1 MGSLFGRRDEMTKR
15 LLILIAIVL
24 LVGVA
29 VWYFFIREKPG
40 EEKTI
45 RTSGNIEAIEVELSF
60 RIPGWVAERPVDEGY
75 TLAKGQLVAKLD
87 TTELEQQ
94 VAVQQADANAAKAA
108 LAELL
113 GGSRPQEIAQAEA
126 ASRKAQRFYEK
137 LVAGSRPD
145 EIAAAEA
152 GMLQVKQDTERLK
165 FEYDREKALFE
176 QGIIAASDWQATE
189 YAYLVSVA
197 RLHQLEA
204 QLKLVREGPRKEE
217 IDQAKAAMD
226 LANANYSLVKE
237 GPRKEQIDQARARLD
252 QSQQALAVAQTR
264 LDYATLPSP
273 VPGVVLSKNVEAGE
287 YVSPGTPIVTVADLQ
302 DVYLRAYI
310 DETDLGR
317 VKLGQRARITTDT
330 YPGKIYEG
338 VIAFISDQAEF
349 TPKNVQ
355 TRKER
360 VKLVYR
366 IKINIRNPNM
376 ELKPGMPADAEIAL
390 Q

>member
-1 MGSLFGRRDEMTKR
+1 MTKR
-15 LLILIAIVL
+15 LLILTAIVL
-24 LVGVA
+24 LAGVA
-29 VWYFFIREKPG
+29 VWYFFMREKPG

-94 VAVQQADANAAKAA
+94 VTAQQADVDAAKAA

-113 GGSRPQEIAQAEA
+113 AGSRPQEIAQAQA
-126 ASRKAQRFYEK
+126 VVQRAQRFYDE
-137 LVAGSRPD
+137 LTAGARPE
-145 EIAAAEA
+145 EIAVAEA
-152 GMLQVKQDTERLK
+152 ELAQGKAENERLK
-165 FEYDREKALFE
+165 FEYDRDKELFKH
-176 QGIIAASDWQATE
+176 GITAESAWQATE

-197 RLHQLEA
+197 RMRQLEE
-204 QLKLVREGPRKEE
+204 QHKLVKAGARQEDIG
-217 IDQAKAAMD
+217 QAKAALD
-226 LANANYSLVKE
+226 EANANCALVKE

-252 QSQQALAVAQTR
+252 QSQQALAVARTR

-330 YPGKIYEG
+330 YPDKIYEG

-366 IKINIRNPNM
+366 IKINIRNANM